1 MIRDVRFAEATLVG
15 ACANVIL
22 TTFQRITLGSPEINS
37 TISEF
42 ASSASAIENVTF
54 LLLVALIIPVGEELI
69 FRGMLWRFAKRF
81 MNEDYVAWAVAISF
95 AFMHSF
101 ESAVFLFP
109 FSVYLSHLRY
119 TTESVRAGI
128 VSHVA
133 FNTTGVVFP
142 SVMNWILT

>member
-1 MIRDVRFAEATLVG
+1 MIRKVGFAEASLAGV
-15 ACANVIL
+15 CANVVL
-22 TTFQRITLGSPEINS
+22 TTFQRITLGSPEVNS
-37 TISEF
+37 AISEF
-42 ASSASAIENVTF
+42 ASSASVAEHVTF
-54 LLLVALIIPVGEELI
+54 LLLIALIIPAGEELI

-81 MNEDYVAWAVAISF
+81 MNEYYVAWAIAISF